1 MAKKVKNKIGRPKKG
16 QTQINRTVVLDLAWE
31 IIQKVGFS
39 EFRLALL
46 AEALKIRTPSL
57 YNHVNDTDDIFYE
70 MKKRSLVLLGDSLE
84 VSLRNFEK
92 NSKPIYQ
99 FLGTY
104 REFAKQYPH
113 MYPLTI
119 VSTENDP
126 ELKTLGDRIL
136 QLCMD
141 AFLFVQLDKETVH
154 RIRIIRSLVHGF
166 ISLEQEGGFGRKE
179 SVEESFLKLTESLE
193 TGKLW

>member
-92 NSKPIYQ
+92 NFKPIYQ
-99 FLGTY
+99 FLGAY